1 MTMRTTLRRPIT
13 AAAFAAALALTAC
26 GQDADVGSA
35 ATAADNGTAAFPAT
49 VTTAAGDVRIE
60 EEPDA
65 IVSLGATATEMLFAI
80 GAGDQ
85 VKAVDEHSNY
95 PTDAPKTDLSSYEPN
110 VEAII
115 ALAPDLV
122 VVANDK
128 GDLGKQ
134 LGAADIPL
142 LVLPAA
148 ATLDEVYEQ
157 FDQLGQATGHPDE
170 ADDVATD
177 VRTQLERI
185 AASTPKPDQPVTY
198 YRELTPDH
206 YSATS
211 ATFVGQVFGL
221 LGLTSIADKAPGGT
235 SENGGYPQLSVEY
248 VVKANPDIIFLAD
261 TKCCQQT
268 PAAVAKRPGWSS
280 IAAVQNKRVIPL
292 DDDVASRWGPRVV
305 ELLEAA
311 ADALATLNR

>member
-1 MTMRTTLRRPIT
+1 MRTTLRRPIT
-13 AAAFAAALALTAC
+13 AAAVAAALALTAC
-26 GQDADVGSA
+26 GQDNGAGTA
-35 ATAADNGTAAFPAT
+35 ATAADNGTAAVPAT
-49 VTTAAGDVRIE
+49 VTTTAGDVRIE
-60 EEPDA
+60 EQPDA

-95 PTDAPKTDLSSYEPN
+95 PTDAPTTDLSSYEPN

-122 VVANDK
+122 VIANDK

-142 LVLPAA
+142 MVLPAA

-157 FDQLGQATGHPDE
+157 FDQLGQATGHIDE
-170 ADDVATD
+170 AEDVSAD
-177 VRTQLERI
+177 VRDQIERI

-198 YRELTPDH
+198 YHELTPDF

-221 LGLTSIADKAPGGT
+221 LGMTSIADQAPGGT
-235 SENGGYPQLSVEY
+235 SENGGYPQLSAEY
-248 VVKANPDIIFLAD
+248 IVKADPDVIFLAD
-261 TKCCQQT
+261 TICCQQT
-268 PAAVAKRPGWSS
+268 PTAVAKRPGWST
-280 IAAVQNKRVIPL
+280 IAAVQDDRVIPL
-292 DDDVASRWGPRVV
+292 NDDIASRWGPRVV

-311 ADALATLNR
+311 ADALATMTR

>member
-1 MTMRTTLRRPIT
+1 MRTTLRRPIT
-13 AAAFAAALALTAC
+13 AVAFAAALALTAC
-26 GQDADVGSA
+26 GQDDIVSSA
-35 ATAADNGTAAFPAT
+35 EPAAAGETASFPVT
-49 VTTAAGDVRIE
+49 VTTAAGDVRIQE
-60 EEPDA
+60 QPDA

-95 PTDAPKTDLSSYEPN
+95 PTEAPKTDLSSYEPN
-110 VEAII
+110 VEAIV

-142 LVLPAA
+142 MVLPAA
-148 ATLDEVYEQ
+148 ATLDEVYAQ
-157 FDQLGQATGHPDE
+157 FDQLGQATGHADE
-170 ADDVATD
+170 ADDVAAD
-177 VRTQLERI
+177 VRDQLERI
-185 AASTPKPDQPVTY
+185 AASTPKPEQPVTY
-198 YRELTPDH
+198 YHELTPDY

-221 LGLTSIADKAPGGT
+221 LGMTSIADEAPGGT
-235 SENGGYPQLSVEY
+235 SENGGYPQLSAEY
-248 VVKANPDIIFLAD
+248 IVKADPDVIFLAD
-261 TKCCQQT
+261 TICCQQT

-280 IAAVQNKRVIPL
+280 IAAVKDDRVIPL
-292 DDDVASRWGPRVV
+292 NDDIASRWGPRVV

-311 ADALATLNR
+311 ADALAATTR